1 MISFATLPHAYLTW
15 TESAVALATFLRYQV
30 YRRVQGDTSWTKIA
44 RITDRSITSFQD
56 YNIGGESE
64 TYEYAVTQVQ
74 DVSGEEVESAFP
86 TAVSATVTIDSVFL
100 GDVAAPDYYVE
111 IIGDAQRVASQ
122 PQLAYVQP
130 WSRTSPTAHVGP
142 ALGQGIEV
150 VWRTSWEDRANC
162 WRTLLTLLE
171 RQKDNGSVF
180 MVRHGRDVRSFC
192 VIEGLER
199 GDEFVAYD
207 GRVTLREVHY
217 REEVD

>member
-15 TESAVALATFLRYQV
+15 TESAVALADFLRYQV

-44 RITDRSITSFQD
+44 RITDRSITFYQD
-56 YNIGGESE
+56 YNIGGESD

-74 DVSGEEVESAFP
+74 DVSGDEVESAFP
-86 TAVSATVTIDSVFL
+86 AAVSVTVTIDSVFVH
-100 GDVAAPDYYVE
+100 DVANPDYYIE
-111 IIGDAQRVASQ
+111 IIGDAQRVEMQ

-130 WSRTSPTAHVGP
+130 WSRRSPTAHVGP
-142 ALGQGIEV
+142 GLGQAYEV
-150 VWRTSWEDRANC
+150 VWRTSWEDRANA
-162 WRTLLTLLE
+162 WRTLVTLLE

-180 MVRHGRDVRSFC
+180 MVRQGRDVRSFC
-192 VIEGLER
+192 AIEPSGR

-207 GRVTLREVHY
+207 GRLTLRETHY